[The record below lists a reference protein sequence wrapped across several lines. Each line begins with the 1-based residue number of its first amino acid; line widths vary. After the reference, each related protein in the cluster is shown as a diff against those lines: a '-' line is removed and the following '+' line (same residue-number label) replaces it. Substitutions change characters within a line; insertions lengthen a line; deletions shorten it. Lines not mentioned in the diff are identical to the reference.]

1 MEVSLSD
8 NIHSD
13 VTCLVLEIMSVI
25 QQTEF
30 SKLPLVAHMGILDNE
45 VPRT

>member
-1 MEVSLSD
+1 MEVSLSN

-13 VTCLVLEIMSVI
+13 VTYLVPKIMSVI

-30 SKLPLVAHMGILDNE
+30 SRLPLVTRMEILDNE